1 MPWFNLLVLGLPAPC
16 SEIADSIVA
25 TGRRALEEA
34 ANFIEA
40 MWPGAKVIYGDTDSV
55 FVQLRGYSLEEAFKA
70 GKDICSQV
78 SAKHPQPVE
87 LEFEKVYMPCLC
99 LTKKRYGG
107 MAYAKPPS
115 EGGTGSFEAKGL
127 EAIRRDQCRLASN
140 VQYEI
145 LTEFFRTKDL
155 SAAKRIFV
163 DHAADLLKGSYD
175 GKHTL
180 TDLSFFREARL
191 GTYRAEAED
200 GGSATLPPQAI
211 AARSRIAAEG
221 EDAAPEYGERV
232 SFAVAL
238 GPVGARLVDRC
249 VPPASL
255 AEAASVLLAESTPAP
270 RISQAGY
277 RREPGPSSP
286 LAGPASVRLP
296 RALRVFKRVQLR
308 AAPSQ
313 QADTLPWVVQLPGAL
328 VLTTGRTQS
337 GWVEL
342 HFAHGGKGWAPL
354 SEFVNDN
361 RHGWHGDAWEHC
373 GGAEAA
379 ITARQ
384 AELLHVALQAAMLPT
399 ELAQGS
405 SGGFRVEK
413 SGQQAHVWLPD
424 VLPHHLPLLVVLH
437 GSRPMDWDFLSFTE
451 RWQRDAQRYRVAILI
466 PESRGPTWDYLLTG
480 QRQDMDFIQFAMDEV
495 CRQLPINRGNIAVM
509 GMSDGGSLGL
519 SMALRNPSLFRTALL
534 GVSCG

>member
-1 MPWFNLLVLGLPAPC
+1 MAKRLEHKQFALKYFANVTYGYSSASFSGRMPC

-40 MWPGAKVIYGDTDSV
+40 TWPGAKVIYGDTDSV

-70 GKDICSQV
+70 GRDICSQV

-115 EGGTGSFEAKGL
+115 EGGIASFEAKGL

-200 GGSATLPPQAI
+200 GGSATLPPQ
-211 AARSRIAAEG
+211 
-221 EDAAPEYGERV
+221 
-232 SFAVAL
+232 
-238 GPVGARLVDRC
+238 
-249 VPPASL
+249 
-255 AEAASVLLAESTPAP
+255 
-270 RISQAGY
+270 
-277 RREPGPSSP
+277 
-286 LAGPASVRLP
+286 
-296 RALRVFKRVQLR
+296 
-308 AAPSQ
+308 
-313 QADTLPWVVQLPGAL
+313 
-328 VLTTGRTQS
+328 
-337 GWVEL
+337 
-342 HFAHGGKGWAPL
+342 
-354 SEFVNDN
+354 
-361 RHGWHGDAWEHC
+361 
-373 GGAEAA
+373 
-379 ITARQ
+379 
-384 AELLHVALQAAMLPT
+384 
-399 ELAQGS
+399 
-405 SGGFRVEK
+405 
-413 SGQQAHVWLPD
+413 
-424 VLPHHLPLLVVLH
+424 
-437 GSRPMDWDFLSFTE
+437 
-451 RWQRDAQRYRVAILI
+451 
-466 PESRGPTWDYLLTG
+466 
-480 QRQDMDFIQFAMDEV
+480 
-495 CRQLPINRGNIAVM
+495 
-509 GMSDGGSLGL
+509 
-519 SMALRNPSLFRTALL
+519 
-534 GVSCG
+534 